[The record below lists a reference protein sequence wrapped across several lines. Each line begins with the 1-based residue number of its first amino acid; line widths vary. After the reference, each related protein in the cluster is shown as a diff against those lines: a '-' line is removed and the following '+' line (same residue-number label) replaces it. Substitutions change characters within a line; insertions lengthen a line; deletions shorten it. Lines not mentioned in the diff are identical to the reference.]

1 MAKNERWASRV
12 GLVLA
17 MAGNAVGLGNFL
29 RFPAQAAQNGG
40 GAFMIPYLVS
50 LVVMGIPLMWIEWTM
65 GRFGGGQG
73 HHSTPGI
80 FQSMGKSRLWKYAGV
95 LGLLTCL
102 GIASYYLYIESWCLS
117 YSIYSLLG
125 GFQPPEGVSPEDAAA
140 FASGAPSAFFNR
152 ITGQQEN
159 QIFAIS
165 MPGLVMFAICIGIN
179 IFILSRGVAGGI
191 EVVAKV
197 AMPLL
202 LLFGVVLA
210 VKGLMNDPVAEEAVK
225 YSPWIGLNYVWE
237 PDLTQLGNPA
247 VWLAAAGQIFFTLSI
262 GMGSIHCYASYL
274 RRKDDVALTG
284 ATTAWTNELCEVVL
298 GSALLL
304 PIAVSYLG
312 LEAVQE
318 QSGFGLAF
326 MTLPTLF
333 NNWGQFAP
341 LAGFLWFGLLFLAA
355 ITSSLAMGQPV
366 MAFLE
371 DEFKLSRVKASWA
384 LMGMILLLAVPVATI
399 TQAGVFDDF
408 DFWVGTFA
416 LVVFALLEVILF
428 AWVFGMDRGWEEL
441 MRGAELKVPRAFYY
455 ITKYVTPVF
464 IIVILLAAVF
474 KPSVGWDGFFRSIGA
489 GEGIPSWEWAGDSVI
504 GKLLHKDLQAPHGAS
519 PEVATYYQWLRMIR
533 TFDRLALAGLFL
545 FFSVLVAIAWSRKNT
560 QPKGTGA

>member
-1 MAKNERWASRV
+1 MAKHERWASRI

-40 GAFMIPYLVS
+40 GAFMIPYLVA
-50 LVVMGIPLMWIEWTM
+50 LLVMGIPLMWIEWTM
-65 GRFGGGQG
+65 GRYGGSLG

-80 FQSMGKSRLWKYAGV
+80 FQSMGRSRAWKYLGV

-117 YSIYSLLG
+117 YAIYSLLG
-125 GFQPPEGVSPEDAAA
+125 GFGADEP
-140 FASGAPSAFFNR
+140 ASFFGR
-152 ITGQQEN
+152 ITGQSDN
-159 QIFAIS
+159 QLFAFSI
-165 MPGLVMFAICIGIN
+165 PGLVMFAICIGIN
-179 IFILSRGVAGGI
+179 IFILSRGVSGGI

-210 VKGLMNDPVAEEAVK
+210 VRGLMSDPLSDEAVK
-225 YSPWIGLNYVWE
+225 ESPWVGLNYIWSV
-237 PDLTQLGNPA
+237 PDFSQVANPA

-284 ATTAWTNELCEVVL
+284 ATTAWTNQMCEVVI

-312 LEAVQE
+312 LQGVKDSVAGG
-318 QSGFGLAF
+318 SGFGLAF
-326 MTLPTLF
+326 FTLPTLF
-333 NNWGQFAP
+333 NNWGPQFAP

-384 LMGMILLLAVPVATI
+384 LMGMLLFLAVPVAMI
-399 TQAGVFDDF
+399 HEQGVFSDF

-416 LVVFALLEVILF
+416 LVVFALMEVILF
-428 AWVFGMDRGWEEL
+428 AWAFGIDKGWEEL
-441 MRGAELKVPRAFYY
+441 TRGAELKVPRAFFY
-455 ITKYVTPVF
+455 IMKYVTPTF
-464 IIVILLAAVF
+464 IIVILLAAIF
-474 KPSVGWDGFFRSIGA
+474 KPSVGWDGFFGSIGS
-489 GEGIPSWEWAGDSVI
+489 GQGVPTWEWAGDSVI
-504 GKLLHKDLQAPHGAS
+504 GKILHKDLVTPEDAS
-519 PEVATYYQWLRMIR
+519 PEVVTYYENLRTVR
-533 TFDRLALAGLFL
+533 TYDRIGLLAIFA
-545 FFSVLVAIAWSRKNT
+545 FFSILVAIAWRRKG
-560 QPKGTGA
+560 KGGTPS

>member
-1 MAKNERWASRV
+1 MAKHERWASRI

-50 LVVMGIPLMWIEWTM
+50 LLVMGIPLMWIEWTM
-65 GRFGGGQG
+65 GRYGGSLG

-80 FQSMGKSRLWKYAGV
+80 FQSMGKSRAWKYLGV

-117 YSIYSLLG
+117 YAIYSLLG
-125 GFQPPEGVSPEDAAA
+125 GFGADEP
-140 FASGAPSAFFNR
+140 ASFFGR
-152 ITGQQEN
+152 ITGQSDN
-159 QIFAIS
+159 QLFAFSI
-165 MPGLVMFAICIGIN
+165 PGLVMFAICIGIN
-179 IFILSRGVAGGI
+179 IFILSRGVSGGI

-210 VKGLMNDPVAEEAVK
+210 VRGLMSDPISDEAVK
-225 YSPWIGLNYVWE
+225 ESPWVGLNYIWSV
-237 PDLTQLGNPA
+237 PDFTQIANPA

-274 RRKDDVALTG
+274 RKKDDVALTG
-284 ATTAWTNELCEVVL
+284 ATTAWTNQMCEVVI

-312 LEAVQE
+312 LQGVKDSVAGG
-318 QSGFGLAF
+318 SGFGLAF
-326 MTLPTLF
+326 FTLPTLF
-333 NNWGQFAP
+333 NNWGPQFAP

-384 LMGMILLLAVPVATI
+384 LMGMLLFLAVPVALI
-399 TQAGVFDDF
+399 HEQGVFSDF

-416 LVVFALLEVILF
+416 LVVFALMEVILF
-428 AWVFGMDRGWEEL
+428 AWAFGMDKGWEEL
-441 MRGAELKVPRAFYY
+441 TRGAELKVPRAFFY
-455 ITKYVTPVF
+455 IMKYVTPTF
-464 IIVILLAAVF
+464 IIVILLAAIF
-474 KPSVGWDGFFRSIGA
+474 KPSVGWDGFFGSIGSGQGVPA
-489 GEGIPSWEWAGDSVI
+489 WEWDADSVI
-504 GKLLHKDLQAPHGAS
+504 GKILHKDLVTPEDAS
-519 PEVATYYQWLRMIR
+519 PEVVTYYENLRTVR
-533 TFDRLALAGLFL
+533 TYDRIGLLAIFA
-545 FFSVLVAIAWSRKNT
+545 FFSILVAIAWRRKG
-560 QPKGTGA
+560 KGGTPS

>member
-1 MAKNERWASRV
+1 MAKNERWASRI

-50 LVVMGIPLMWIEWTM
+50 LLVMGIPLMWIEWTM
-65 GRFGGGQG
+65 GRYGGSLG

-80 FQSMGKSRLWKYAGV
+80 FQSMGRSRAWKYLGV

-117 YSIYSLLG
+117 YAIYSLLG
-125 GFQPPEGVSPEDAAA
+125 GFGADEP
-140 FASGAPSAFFNR
+140 ASFFGR
-152 ITGQQEN
+152 ITGQSDN
-159 QIFAIS
+159 QLFAFS
-165 MPGLVMFAICIGIN
+165 VPGLVMFAICIGIN
-179 IFILSRGVAGGI
+179 IFILSRGVSGGI

-210 VKGLMNDPVAEEAVK
+210 VRGLMSDPLADEAVK
-225 YSPWIGLNYVWE
+225 ESPWVGLNYIWSV
-237 PDLTQLGNPA
+237 PDFTQIANPA

-262 GMGSIHCYASYL
+262 GMGSIHCFASYL

-284 ATTAWTNELCEVVL
+284 ATTAWTNEMCEVVI

-312 LEAVQE
+312 LQGVKDSVAGG
-318 QSGFGLAF
+318 SGFGLVF
-326 MTLPTLF
+326 FTLPTLF
-333 NNWGQFAP
+333 NNWGPQFAP

-355 ITSSLAMGQPV
+355 ITSTLAMGQPV

-371 DEFKLSRVKASWA
+371 DEFKLSRVRASWA
-384 LMGMILLLAVPVATI
+384 LMGMLLFLAVPVAMI
-399 TQAGVFDDF
+399 HEQGVFSDF

-416 LVVFALLEVILF
+416 LVVFALMEVILF
-428 AWVFGMDRGWEEL
+428 AWAFGIDKGWEEL
-441 MRGAELKVPRAFYY
+441 TRGAELRVPRAFYY
-455 ITKYVTPVF
+455 IMKYVTPTF
-464 IIVILLAAVF
+464 IIVILLAAIF
-474 KPSVGWDGFFRSIGA
+474 KPSVGWDGFFGSIGSGQGVPA
-489 GEGIPSWEWAGDSVI
+489 WEWAGDSVI
-504 GKLLHKDLQAPHGAS
+504 GKVLHKDLVTPEDAS
-519 PEVATYYQWLRMIR
+519 PEVVTYYENLRTVR
-533 TFDRLALAGLFL
+533 TYDRIGLLAIFA
-545 FFSVLVAIAWSRKNT
+545 FFSILVAIAWRRKG
-560 QPKGTGA
+560 KGGTPS

>member
-1 MAKNERWASRV
+1 MAKNERWGSRI

-65 GRFGGGQG
+65 GRYGGGLG

-80 FQSMGKSRLWKYAGV
+80 FQSMGKSRVWKYLGV

-117 YSIYSLLG
+117 YAIYSLLG
-125 GFQPPEGVSPEDAAA
+125 GFAESE
-140 FASGAPSAFFNR
+140 PSTFYNR
-152 ITGQQEN
+152 ITGQAPN
-159 QIFAIS
+159 QVFAVS
-165 MPGLVMFAICIGIN
+165 VPGLVMFAICIGIN

-202 LLFGVVLA
+202 ILFGVVLA
-210 VKGLMNDPVAEEAVK
+210 VKGLSSDPAADPAMVE
-225 YSPWIGLNYVWE
+225 SPWVGLNYVWE
-237 PDLTQLGNPA
+237 PDYSQLGNPA
-247 VWLAAAGQIFFTLSI
+247 IWLAAAGQIFFTLSI

-274 RRKDDVALTG
+274 RKKDDVALTG

-312 LEAVQE
+312 LAEVQRSVSGG
-318 QSGFGLAF
+318 SGFGLAF

-333 NNWGQFAP
+333 NNWGPQFAP

-371 DEFKLSRVKASWA
+371 DEFKFSRVKASWA
-384 LMGMILLLAVPVATI
+384 LMGMLLLLAVPVAMI
-399 TQAGVFDDF
+399 HEQGVFSDF

-428 AWVFGMDRGWEEL
+428 AWVFGMENAWAEL
-441 MRGAELKVPRAFYY
+441 MRGSELKVPRFFFYV
-455 ITKYVTPVF
+455 TKYVTPVF
-464 IIVILLAAVF
+464 IMVILLAAVF
-474 KPSVGWDGFFRSIGA
+474 KPSVGWDGFFGSIGS
-489 GEGIPSWEWAGDSVI
+489 GEGIPAWEWAGDSVI
-504 GKLLHKDLQAPHGAS
+504 GKILHKDLVTPEGAT
-519 PEVATYYQWLRMIR
+519 PEVASYYESIR
-533 TFDRLALAGLFL
+533 TIRTYDRLGLIGIFL
-545 FFSVLVAIAWSRKNT
+545 FFSVLVAVAWSRKGKDP
-560 QPKGTGA
+560 QKGGAGA

>member
-1 MAKNERWASRV
+1 MGKHERWASRI

-40 GAFMIPYLVS
+40 GAFMIPYLVA
-50 LVVMGIPLMWIEWTM
+50 LLVMGIPLMWIEWTM
-65 GRFGGGQG
+65 GRYGGSLG

-80 FQSMGKSRLWKYAGV
+80 FQSMGKSRAWKYLGV

-117 YSIYSLLG
+117 YAIYSLLG
-125 GFQPPEGVSPEDAAA
+125 GFGADEP
-140 FASGAPSAFFNR
+140 ASFFGR
-152 ITGQQEN
+152 ITGQSDN
-159 QIFAIS
+159 QLFAFSI
-165 MPGLVMFAICIGIN
+165 PGLVMFAICIGIN
-179 IFILSRGVAGGI
+179 IFILSRGVSGGI

-210 VKGLMNDPVAEEAVK
+210 VRGLMSDPLADEAVK
-225 YSPWIGLNYVWE
+225 ESPWVGLNYIWSV
-237 PDLTQLGNPA
+237 PDFTQIANPA

-274 RRKDDVALTG
+274 RKKDDVALTG
-284 ATTAWTNELCEVVL
+284 ATTAWTNQMCEVVI

-312 LEAVQE
+312 LQGVKDSVAGG
-318 QSGFGLAF
+318 SGFGLAF
-326 MTLPTLF
+326 FTLPTLF
-333 NNWGQFAP
+333 NNWGPQFAP

-384 LMGMILLLAVPVATI
+384 LMGMLLFLAVPVAMI
-399 TQAGVFDDF
+399 HEQGVFSDF

-416 LVVFALLEVILF
+416 LVVFALMEVILF
-428 AWVFGMDRGWEEL
+428 AWAFGIDKGWEEL
-441 MRGAELKVPRAFYY
+441 TRGAELKVPRAFFY
-455 ITKYVTPVF
+455 IMKYVTPTF
-464 IIVILLAAVF
+464 IIVILLAAIF
-474 KPSVGWDGFFRSIGA
+474 KPSVGWDGFFGSIGS
-489 GEGIPSWEWAGDSVI
+489 GQGVPTWEWAGDSVI
-504 GKLLHKDLQAPHGAS
+504 GKILHKDLVTPEDAS
-519 PEVATYYQWLRMIR
+519 PEVVTYYENLRTVR
-533 TFDRLALAGLFL
+533 TYDRIGLLAIFALF
-545 FFSVLVAIAWSRKNT
+545 SILVAIAWRRKG
-560 QPKGTGA
+560 KGGTPS